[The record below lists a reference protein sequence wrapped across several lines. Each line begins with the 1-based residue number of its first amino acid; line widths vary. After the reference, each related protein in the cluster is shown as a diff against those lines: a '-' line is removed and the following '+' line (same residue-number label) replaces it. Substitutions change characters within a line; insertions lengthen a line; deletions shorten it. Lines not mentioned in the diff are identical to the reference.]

1 MARPER
7 LTGAMDSALSRRRA
21 ASPLHS
27 VANIVNLGDS
37 RGMDKPPVDRHLSDE
52 NVSVELAYLQ
62 ESLDE
67 DSSAVLSI
75 ERSGQHISLSKNATR
90 ALRTILD
97 TALAHAPSDENP
109 PRRITTQ
116 QAARIL
122 GVSRP
127 FVIKLLDQGEIPF
140 ERLGPSRHRR
150 IKLAD
155 VIEYQTRMQQ
165 VRRVTLATMTEEAFA
180 GGLYDETA

>member
-1 MARPER
+1 
-7 LTGAMDSALSRRRA
+7 MDSSLSRGRA
-21 ASPLHS
+21 ASPLRP
-27 VANIVNLGDS
+27 VANIANLGDS
-37 RGMDKPPVDRHLSDE
+37 RGMDKPAVDGHLSDE

-62 ESLDE
+62 ENLDE
-67 DSSAVLSI
+67 DSSALVSI
-75 ERSGQHISLSKNATR
+75 ERSGVQISLSKDAIR

-116 QAARIL
+116 QAAHIL

-127 FVIKLLDQGEIPF
+127 FVIKLLDHGEIPF

-150 IKLAD
+150 ITLAD

-165 VRRVTLATMTEEAFA
+165 VRRVTLATMTEEASA
-180 GGLYDETA
+180 AGLYDETA